1 MIHTN
6 MAQKIDQPT
15 NTNQIIDP
23 DDAGFTAEERA
34 AAASRSTWV
43 SVWVNVFLSALQ
55 IAVGIFAKSQALI
68 ADGVHTL
75 SDLVADFVVLFAG
88 HHAKKDADEDHPYG
102 HQRYETAASMVLG
115 LLLLG
120 VGVGMLWSAYEKL
133 AAPETVQ
140 KVHVAAL
147 WVAASALIAKES
159 LFRYMLKVAKRVK
172 SSMLVANAW
181 HARSDAASSLVVG
194 LGIIGNLA
202 GYPIL
207 DPIAAAI
214 VGFMVCKMGW
224 EFAWNA
230 LHDLMD
236 RAVDEKEVAAIRT
249 TLMQTPGVHNVH
261 DLHTRKMGDMIV
273 LDAHIEVDADITVE
287 AGHDIAV
294 MAQKQVLENH
304 RVIKMMTHV
313 DPWTRPDLDHKLGA
327 DESNKSD

>member
-1 MIHTN
+1 
-6 MAQKIDQPT
+6 
-15 NTNQIIDP
+15 
-23 DDAGFTAEERA
+23 
-34 AAASRSTWV
+34 
-43 SVWVNVFLSALQ
+43 
-55 IAVGIFAKSQALI
+55 
-68 ADGVHTL
+68 
-75 SDLVADFVVLFAG
+75 
-88 HHAKKDADEDHPYG
+88 
-102 HQRYETAASMVLG
+102 
-115 LLLLG
+115 
-120 VGVGMLWSAYEKL
+120 
-133 AAPETVQ
+133 
-140 KVHVAAL
+140 
-147 WVAASALIAKES
+147 
-159 LFRYMLKVAKRVK
+159 
-172 SSMLVANAW
+172 MLVANAW

-224 EFAWNA
+224 VFAWNA